1 MALPGVPTD
10 IVLGVIE
17 THKPQQNDNMVT
29 PFGASLCDLC
39 ARDMMMMMTKCGS
52 GKYQILS
59 TPRKDI
65 VSITLKEYLL
75 TIFYLNA
82 ESEYGGKRRKQN
94 TSTVIYST
102 RCQKLT
108 VLIYVLLQVL
118 KGIREVRAI
127 KGKMGSLEWSIFA
140 GEGPHVPMGLKLFTK
155 VGTSQRANYFLWL
168 VNQKRSVCSSQA

>member
-1 MALPGVPTD
+1 
-10 IVLGVIE
+10 
-17 THKPQQNDNMVT
+17 
-29 PFGASLCDLC
+29 
-39 ARDMMMMMTKCGS
+39 MMMTKCGS

-127 KGKMGSLEWSIFA
+127 KGKMGSLE
-140 GEGPHVPMGLKLFTK
+140 
-155 VGTSQRANYFLWL
+155 
-168 VNQKRSVCSSQA
+168 